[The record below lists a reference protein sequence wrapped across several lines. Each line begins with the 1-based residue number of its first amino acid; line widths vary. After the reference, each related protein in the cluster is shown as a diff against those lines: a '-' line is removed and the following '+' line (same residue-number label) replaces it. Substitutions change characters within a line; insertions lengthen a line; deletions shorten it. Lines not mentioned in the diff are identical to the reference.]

1 MAWYWW
7 IVIWVLLGVGVWAFI
22 AGAHDDSRFDE
33 RPMQQTHPPN
43 KGGNKN
49 DNKWW

>member
-7 IVIWVLLGVGVWAFI
+7 IVLWVVLEVIAYLFI

-33 RPMQQTHPPN
+33 RPKTHPPN
-43 KGGNKN
+43 KDGNKN
-49 DNKWW
+49 ENKWW